1 MLEDARVQEYEII
14 EHKQTGTD
22 KIIGFLINPFV
33 SGILIMIIVGG
44 IYFELQ
50 SPGVG
55 FPLVASVIAALLY
68 FAPLYIQGLA
78 DNWEIIIFVVGVILI
93 LVEVFAIPGFGVAGI
108 SGITLVVA
116 GLTLSLIGNVGL
128 NFSGVGMQAVA
139 TAFFIVIIAIFI
151 ALIASF
157 WISKKLFTTTIFGH
171 LALDSEQL
179 KEAGFSVSDVKYK
192 DMIGKEGTA
201 HSVLRPAGKV
211 MIEGDVFDATAL
223 TGYIDKGDEKLYYYN
238 II

>member
-1 MLEDARVQEYEII
+1 M

-33 SGILIMIIVGG
+33 SGILIMIIIGG

-55 FPLVASVIAALLY
+55 FPLVASIVAALLY
-68 FAPLYIQGLA
+68 FAPLYLQGLA
-78 DNWEIIIFVVGVILI
+78 DHWEIIIFFVGIILI

-108 SGITLVVA
+108 SGIILVVA
-116 GLTLSLIGNVGL
+116 GLTLSLVGNVGL
-128 NFSGVGMQAVA
+128 SFTGVGLRALSMS
-139 TAFFIVIIAIFI
+139 FFIVIIAIFLS
-151 ALIASF
+151 LIMSF

-171 LALDSEQL
+171 LALDTEQH
-179 KEAGFSVSDVKYK
+179 KEEGYTVSDKKYSG
-192 DMIGKEGTA
+192 MIGKEGTA

-211 MIEGDVFDATAL
+211 LIEEDIYDATAL
-223 TGYIDKGDEKLYYYN
+223 TGFIDKGSSVRVVKYETGQLFVVK
-238 II
+238 I